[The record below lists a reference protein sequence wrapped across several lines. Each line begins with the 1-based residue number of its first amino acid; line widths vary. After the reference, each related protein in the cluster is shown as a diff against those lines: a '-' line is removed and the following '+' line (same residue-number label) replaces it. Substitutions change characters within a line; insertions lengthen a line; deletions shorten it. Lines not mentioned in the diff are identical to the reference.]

1 MIRTMSNF
9 TGFLQSLPSVAAQL
23 PWATIGI
30 SCGPLAASML
40 ARLLFGRNP
49 AMLMC
54 VRAASAWLAIK
65 VLIVPMIHMAQGQTG
80 YLVQLTGN

>member
-1 MIRTMSNF
+1 MIRSMSN
-9 TGFLQSLPSVAAQL
+9 LPQL
-23 PWATIGI
+23 PEGLAHLPWEAIGL
-30 SCGPLAASML
+30 SCGPLAASMI

-65 VLIVPMIHMAQGQTG
+65 VLIVPMIHMAQGQTS
-80 YLVQLTGN
+80 YLTELTGR